1 MYEIAQW
8 NGKQELA
15 GLESTTISI
24 DPILLDD
31 VILKLMNEDTTI
43 EDDVIDI
50 DFNFG
55 VKKADR
61 YDYCFAL
68 FSGILSSLI
77 SKYVKMSG
85 DLNIDLENIDFAQFM
100 HLAKDINIK
109 V

>member
-15 GLESTTISI
+15 ELDNTTISI
-24 DPILLDD
+24 DPILLNDA
-31 VILKLMNEDTTI
+31 ILKLMNEDTTI

-68 FSGILSSLI
+68 FSEYSIMAEPVIPGSRATLI
-77 SKYVKMSG
+77 PVARAIYSRV
-85 DLNIDLENIDFAQFM
+85 
-100 HLAKDINIK
+100 
-109 V
+109 

>member
-15 GLESTTISI
+15 ELDNTTISI
-24 DPILLDD
+24 DPILLNDA
-31 VILKLMNEDTTI
+31 ILKLMNEDTTI

-61 YDYCFAL
+61 YDYCFC
-68 FSGILSSLI
+68 FI
-77 SKYVKMSG
+77 
-85 DLNIDLENIDFAQFM
+85 
-100 HLAKDINIK
+100 
-109 V
+109 